1 MRPLWQNTGD
11 TTLLGLNGYASLNR
25 VWFSGSKALK
35 QGMQFR
41 YLASWTGSLPRP
53 EVFKKNVKAGNER
66 STFVVQTTIFVWKT
80 TYICKR
86 NVRNQNQGIRIRSL
100 VFNRVLK
107 WACSLVSVLNRVRV
121 WGPRRHISTHCSI
134 KVPPLPCRGERIIP
148 LRTLPIGIWFFLLIF
163 KLVTVRTDRVLL

>member
-1 MRPLWQNTGD
+1 MGLVPPLQD
-11 TTLLGLNGYASLNR
+11 PR

-41 YLASWTGSLPRP
+41 YLASWTGSLPGP
-53 EVFKKNVKAGNER
+53 EIFKKNVKAGNEQ

-80 TYICKR
+80 TYFCKR

-121 WGPRRHISTHCSI
+121 WGPRRHISNQFFI
-134 KVPPLPCRGERIIP
+134 KCPPPPLVQRGERIIP
-148 LRTLPIGIWFFLLIF
+148 LRTLPIGIWLFLLIF
-163 KLVTVRTDRVLL
+163 KLVTVRTDIVLL